1 MGELEIKNMPL
12 VGSGTD
18 GQKTKFYGDIL
29 TENQRFRFTPLIGKK
44 PYLGGWQKNPMTLED
59 ACVHIVNG
67 NATGLGLVH
76 AYSGTC
82 SLDIDNYD
90 KTKELLAEQWIDLD
104 TLLSDVKHFRVHSPK
119 ENSEKL
125 FFELDTPLPTI
136 QVKDD
141 DGAMVFELRCIGAQD
156 AFPYSQYQ
164 YTDGHFDGE
173 YTHSGSVAMSELPSE
188 LRNLWQTE
196 QMKKPKFVTAKGEDV
211 VCEDEVTLAQAE
223 DYAKSFK
230 PSIQGA
236 TGDENTFKF
245 FADQHDFGVRHET
258 ALNNAREHFNPRC
271 VPPWSES
278 ELQEKCRNGYK
289 YAKNPMGSTSVTHI
303 YRQAGVTSEVA
314 VRDEVDSVSGSAVST
329 IISQPEVDKKSL
341 ENAAKLLGKITKKVN
356 GILAGASDAINLEG
370 VMRVADTTFYAPTKS
385 KVFCLNNDDEL
396 IVNSMPDFLRIFRE
410 LYGSLL
416 DYKMIK
422 QLYID
427 KGVTQ
432 EKELDKLVKKV
443 FAKALDAIHSYLL
456 VNRQR
461 DNLVTEVDLFAL
473 KSELKIE
480 TDRVIYKTIHHPFT
494 TDVKVEPDDMHAI
507 VADYLQH
514 FPMFEGVL
522 NLLLASRVASDR
534 RQAFYLLQAVSSWGK
549 GFLIG
554 VLKDLGI
561 VVDLSVTEIE
571 KAMTGAPFGKDMK
584 SFLRA
589 WVVVVDEF
597 KSPKGDLKLINSEIS
612 FSPKNQLSCT
622 APVYMKLFTCA
633 EDIDALQG
641 EYGVESQFGNRFAHI
656 AATDET
662 LDSRALF
669 QRYGK
674 AQYRQAVSAYAAEYL
689 NKYVGTLRAMGRHG
703 AAKWGDK
710 TLETYHA
717 AHRIDI
723 GNSLSDGVEQ
733 LSKELV
739 ALIRDT
745 MTTYTQFSTSSELGR
760 LQQKIQDNTHVIECG
775 EQGDFYFVRSVAS
788 IIDGFLNSKAT
799 RSEITKISHKRN
811 DIAVAIDHE
820 GKSYKQ
826 TRTLPDGSKVKGL
839 LILK

>member
-1 MGELEIKNMPL
+1 MGNVEIKDMPL
-12 VGSGTD
+12 EDSGTD
-18 GQKTKFYGDIL
+18 GRQTKFYDDIL
-29 TENQRFRFTPLIGKK
+29 TCNQPLMFTPLRGKR
-44 PYLGGWQKNPMTLED
+44 PFSDCWQNNPTTLEK
-59 ACVHIVNG
+59 AYAAVVNG
-67 NATGLGLVH
+67 NATGVGLVH
-76 AYSGTC
+76 QHSGTC
-82 SLDIDNYD
+82 SLDIDKYD
-90 KTKELLAEQWIDLD
+90 ETKKLFAAQGIDLD
-104 TLLSDVKHFRVHSPK
+104 TLLTDPNNFRVHSPK

-125 FFELDTPLPTI
+125 FFNLQTPLPTL

-141 DGAMVFELRCIGAQD
+141 DDAMVYELRCIGAQD
-156 AFPYSQYQ
+156 AMPYSQYQ
-164 YTDGHFDGE
+164 YTDGHFDGI
-173 YTHSGSVAMSELPSE
+173 YTHSGSLTMSQLPE
-188 LRNLWQTE
+188 DLHVLWQSE
-196 QMKKPKFVTAKGEDV
+196 KAKKSKYVVATGEDV
-211 VCEDEVTLAQAE
+211 VCEDDVTLAQAE
-223 DYAKSFK
+223 DHAKSFK

-245 FADQHDFGVRHET
+245 FADQHDFGVRPET
-258 ALNNAREHFNPRC
+258 ALNNARKYFNPRC
-271 VPPWSES
+271 EPPWSET
-278 ELQEKCRNGYK
+278 ELQAKCRNGYK
-289 YAKNPMGSTSVTHI
+289 YATNPMGSKSIVNVF
-303 YRQAGVTSEVA
+303 RQAGVTTDVAVHEEVA
-314 VRDEVDSVSGSAVST
+314 RTTGSEVST

-416 DYKMIK
+416 DYEMIK

-427 KGVTQ
+427 KGVTE
-432 EKELDKLVKKV
+432 EKELNKLVKKV

-760 LQQKIQDNTHVIECG
+760 LQQKIQDSTSVIECG
-775 EQGDFYFVRSVAS
+775 EQGCFYFVKSAAA
-788 IIDGFLNSKAT
+788 IIDGFLKTKAT

-811 DIAVAIDHE
+811 EIAVAIDHE
-820 GKSYKQ
+820 GISYQK
-826 TRTLPDGSKVKGL
+826 TRTLPYGSKVKGL